1 LNAAGHRTREGFLFH
16 DCGITRTLTC
26 PSAKG
31 VYYFNRTRKTGPWKG
46 TEKPEAEWGK
56 TECEAIVTEDLW
68 DNVNRLMEEQLKNW
82 KKPGKVPMNPFGNRI
97 WCQCGGKMYARTDS
111 PKYHCRTCNRKI
123 PVETFEELMR
133 HELYQFYGSKEQ
145 VAIRLNDAKKNLV
158 DTEQALAALQRQ
170 IQTVREDMK
179 QTHQLFLDK
188 IITPQGFGDL
198 YNPAEQ
204 RLNQL
209 LGELPK
215 LEADVARMKIDQ
227 VSVEEVVFEA
237 RNLYEQ
243 WPKLDVDRK
252 RSIVEAIFEKVE
264 IGEGKINITYSG
276 LPSSEELCKSQQQMA
291 PATG

>member
-1 LNAAGHRTREGFLFH
+1 
-16 DCGITRTLTC
+16 
-26 PSAKG
+26 
-31 VYYFNRTRKTGPWKG
+31 
-46 TEKPEAEWGK
+46 
-56 TECEAIVTEDLW
+56 
-68 DNVNRLMEEQLKNW
+68 
-82 KKPGKVPMNPFGNRI
+82 
-97 WCQCGGKMYARTDS
+97 
-111 PKYHCRTCNRKI
+111 
-123 PVETFEELMR
+123 
-133 HELYQFYGSKEQ
+133 
-145 VAIRLNDAKKNLV
+145 
-158 DTEQALAALQRQ
+158 
-170 IQTVREDMK
+170 MK

-198 YNPAEQ
+198 YNPAEE

-237 RNLYEQ
+237 QHLYEQ
-243 WPKLDVDRK
+243 WPKLDIDRK
-252 RSIVEAIFEKVE
+252 RAIVESIFEKVE